1 MFGESDIVF
10 SGFRYFGI
18 FKNTKTM
25 REATLTQRENE
36 VAELLAWGA
45 TKKEVAQRLY
55 VSVRTVENHARNI
68 YEKSGVTK
76 ASELAAWWFCMKF
89 GISFDLNPMKRR
101 AVAWMMLALIT
112 FGMSQGQDIQRARA
126 VTRTARV
133 TRVMRRVEN

>member
-1 MFGESDIVF
+1 
-10 SGFRYFGI
+10 
-18 FKNTKTM
+18 M

-45 TKKEVAQRLY
+45 TKKEVAQRLF

-89 GISFDLNPMKRR
+89 GISFDLNPMRRR
-101 AVAWMMLALIT
+101 AVAWMMLALVA
-112 FGMSQGQDIQRARA
+112 FGMSQGQDMQRVRTM
-126 VTRTARV
+126 TRTVRV
-133 TRVMRRVEN
+133 TRRIEFLSL